1 GPAAAVED
9 AVRAAQ
15 VDEHAGEEEQRL
27 VDVLPVVPG
36 ELVVL
41 AVGIVVALLGA
52 ADLVA
57 AVDHRD
63 ALREEQ
69 RGEEVPL
76 LAGAERVDG
85 VVVGRPF
92 GAAVPGAVVAL
103 AVLVVLAVR
112 RVVLRVVGD
121 QVAER
126 EAVVGGDEV
135 DARVRAAAGLRV
147 EVRAAR
153 EPVGKLAERRVLAAP
168 IIAAGVAIFA
178 VPLAPQ
184 RGEVA
189 DL

>member
-1 GPAAAVED
+1 PRNRSPRPTIRQRSPRPRRARALLRPLQQRERPRRYLEGPTRRNVRPGLPAVAAAGRVIGIDNFLPRLAEPLFGGGERHRRVVGVEED
-9 AVRAAQ
+9 GEALVDDPFARLVGRGDGLAVR
-15 VDEHAGEEEQRL
+15 
-27 VDVLPVVPG
+27 
-36 ELVVL
+36 LVVL
-41 AVGIVVALLGA
+41 L
-52 ADLVA
+52 
-57 AVDHRD
+57 
-63 ALREEQ
+63 
-69 RGEEVPL
+69 
-76 LAGAERVDG
+76 
-85 VVVGRPF
+85 
-92 GAAVPGAVVAL
+92 
-103 AVLVVLAVR
+103 
-112 RVVLRVVGD
+112 VVGD